1 MENTSKNNYA
11 KTCVLNVTADVKDGQ
26 NYVSDVYFTSPF
38 KIMKPFHL
46 NKNYMTVMMQT
57 ASAGILKGDYMRKK
71 RKKQMEDID
80 LMEELEY
87 YQPRKKRLEIPQKYV
102 IAAVLIL
109 LAGAAFLFSP
119 FFAVKNIRVENSERF
134 ATSDL
139 CERIGLNQGDNAIL
153 FNRSKAEDILRQDP
167 YIEDARLVWE
177 FPDTMVISLTERK
190 VRAYVPYMGSY
201 LYIDEEGRVLDVQN
215 VYTEGL
221 PLVKGLV
228 FSGFQRGEVLQVE
241 NQESLQVMLQ
251 ISQMIQKYNLTEFAV
266 EVDVS
271 NTSDIYATVNQVQV
285 HLGTMDNL
293 DQKIRT
299 MAAVVVSIPEEDRG
313 TLDLTDLS
321 KPIVFQYLL

>member
-1 MENTSKNNYA
+1 
-11 KTCVLNVTADVKDGQ
+11 
-26 NYVSDVYFTSPF
+26 
-38 KIMKPFHL
+38 
-46 NKNYMTVMMQT
+46 
-57 ASAGILKGDYMRKK
+57 MRKK

-167 YIEDARLVWE
+167 YIKDARLVWE

-201 LYIDEEGRVLDVQN
+201 LYIDE
-215 VYTEGL
+215 
-221 PLVKGLV
+221 
-228 FSGFQRGEVLQVE
+228 
-241 NQESLQVMLQ
+241 
-251 ISQMIQKYNLTEFAV
+251 
-266 EVDVS
+266 
-271 NTSDIYATVNQVQV
+271 
-285 HLGTMDNL
+285 
-293 DQKIRT
+293 
-299 MAAVVVSIPEEDRG
+299 
-313 TLDLTDLS
+313 
-321 KPIVFQYLL
+321 